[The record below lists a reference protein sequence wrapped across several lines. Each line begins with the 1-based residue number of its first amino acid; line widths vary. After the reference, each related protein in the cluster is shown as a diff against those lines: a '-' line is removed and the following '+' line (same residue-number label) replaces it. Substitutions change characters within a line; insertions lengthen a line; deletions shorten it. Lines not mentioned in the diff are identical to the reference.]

1 MTNLLKKI
9 LDIVIYIKETLFTI
23 FFIIFLFV
31 ILLIVLY
38 VVKSAIGI
46 DIFEDTHLEDFLSM
60 IGDFFLALKD
70 FFSALFSLLI
80 NK

>member
-1 MTNLLKKI
+1 MTNLLKKT
-9 LDIVIYIKETLFTI
+9 LDILIYIKETLFTT

-31 ILLIVLY
+31 ILVFVLY
-38 VVKSAIGI
+38 VVKSVIGI
-46 DIFEDTHLEDFLSM
+46 DIFEDAHFEDFLSL